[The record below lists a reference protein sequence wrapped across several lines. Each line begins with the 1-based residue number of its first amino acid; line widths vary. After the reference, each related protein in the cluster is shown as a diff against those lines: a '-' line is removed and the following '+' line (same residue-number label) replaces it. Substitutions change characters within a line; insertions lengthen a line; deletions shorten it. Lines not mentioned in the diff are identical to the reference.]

1 MYTRLRIKEIGNSK
15 KKKREKLNKRNRCV
29 MKKKKKKDGGLE
41 GNIKV
46 EGEVF
51 LLFFSSF
58 NFWINLFRKN
68 GLVGEY
74 PIL

>member
-1 MYTRLRIKEIGNSK
+1 MCHE
-15 KKKREKLNKRNRCV
+15 
-29 MKKKKKKDGGLE
+29 KKKKDGGLE

-46 EGEVF
+46 EGELF

-58 NFWINLFRKN
+58 NFWINLFQKN
-68 GLVGEY
+68 ELVGEY

>member
-1 MYTRLRIKEIGNSK
+1 M
-15 KKKREKLNKRNRCV
+15 
-29 MKKKKKKDGGLE
+29 KKKKDGGLE

-58 NFWINLFRKN
+58 NFWINLFQKN

>member
-1 MYTRLRIKEIGNSK
+1 MSW
-15 KKKREKLNKRNRCV
+15 
-29 MKKKKKKDGGLE
+29 KKKKDGGLE

-58 NFWINLFRKN
+58 NFWINLFQKN
-68 GLVGEY
+68 ELVGEY
-74 PIL
+74 LIL

>member
-1 MYTRLRIKEIGNSK
+1 MCHE
-15 KKKREKLNKRNRCV
+15 
-29 MKKKKKKDGGLE
+29 KKKDGGLE

-58 NFWINLFRKN
+58 NFWINLFQKN